1 MFSPR
6 LDGGFFVQFFQI
18 SKKRFHPMCKIT
30 DKLCCSVHP
39 DHGFRGY
46 RREQFRVCAA
56 AFGSVRKLCKFS
68 SLIKQDE

>member
-1 MFSPR
+1 MW
-6 LDGGFFVQFFQI
+6 
-18 SKKRFHPMCKIT
+18 KIT

-56 AFGSVRKLCKFS
+56 AFGSVRKLRKFS